1 MMYSEKENA
10 VSSICCLNVEI
21 RSHAVRLCLCYF
33 ILCIISDGG
42 CDLTNKDLSE
52 LALLPLANM
61 VSRSHNSSECS
72 SGDIPNKRTH
82 QLSENSDGS
91 SDSSGEYFSNHEVSV

>member
-1 MMYSEKENA
+1 M
-10 VSSICCLNVEI
+10 IP
-21 RSHAVRLCLCYF
+21 
-33 ILCIISDGG
+33 DGG
-42 CDLTNKDLSE
+42 SDLTNKDLSE

-61 VSRSHNSSECS
+61 LSRSHNNSECS
-72 SGDIPNKRTH
+72 SGEMPNKRTH

>member
-1 MMYSEKENA
+1 MMCEEKN
-10 VSSICCLNVEI
+10 CCIVHNLTVETCS
-21 RSHAVRLCLCYF
+21 RALLSCLCYF
-33 ILCIISDGG
+33 IVCMIPDGG
-42 CDLTNKDLSE
+42 SDLTSKDLSE

-61 VSRSHNSSECS
+61 LSRSHNNSECS
-72 SGDIPNKRTH
+72 SGDMPNKRTH